1 MKTLLR
7 CTLVLIALAGAVPA
21 LAETLPP
28 PRIAVVDLAALSQKS
43 LVTHDLDK
51 KVEAAKAA
59 YRQNTRYKYESLQEE
74 LRALRVDSA
83 NISAE
88 ERQQRQA
95 SLEQRIAQTAEDDK
109 KGLEE
114 IEARGQ
120 AAMATLQPKLQAII
134 KRVASGMS
142 LDLVMEKKAYDA
154 LVSEK
159 LAAPGANDITN
170 LIQTFLNAEVPTVE
184 LPAKGAPQQ

>member
-7 CTLVLIALAGAVPA
+7 CSLVLIALAGAVPA

>member
-7 CTLVLIALAGAVPA
+7 CTLVLIALAGTFPA

-28 PRIAVVDLAALSQKS
+28 PRIAVVDLEALSQRS

-59 YRQNTRYKYESLQEE
+59 YRQNTRYRYESLQEE

-83 NISAE
+83 HISADD
-88 ERQQRQA
+88 RQQRQA

-142 LDLVMEKKAYDA
+142 LDLVLDKNAYDA
-154 LVSEK
+154 LVSDK